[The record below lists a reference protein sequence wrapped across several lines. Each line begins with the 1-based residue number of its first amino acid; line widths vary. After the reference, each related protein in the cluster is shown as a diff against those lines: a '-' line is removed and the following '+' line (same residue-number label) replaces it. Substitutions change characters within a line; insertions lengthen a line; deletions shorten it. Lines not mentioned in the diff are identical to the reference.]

1 MTGPDT
7 VLLQADRITAVRGGV
22 SILRGVSMQARSGSW
37 LAVVGPNGAGKSTL
51 LRCLAGLLPVEGG
64 EVQLKGRGLR
74 SWSARPRARVLAW
87 MGQHHDGDD
96 SMRVRDAVALGR
108 MPYQGALGLASASR
122 SDLEAIEQ
130 ALEDT
135 DMLDKADRTLG
146 SLSGGERQRVSL
158 ARTLAVQ
165 ADVLLLDE
173 PVAHLD
179 APHQR
184 LLAQV
189 IQRETARG
197 CAVISVLHELPLALH
212 ADQLLVMQGG
222 QVLAQGASDDNEVH
236 RAIESVFDHAIEIK
250 QVASRWVV
258 LPRY

>member
-1 MTGPDT
+1 
-7 VLLQADRITAVRGGV
+7 
-22 SILRGVSMQARSGSW
+22 
-37 LAVVGPNGAGKSTL
+37 
-51 LRCLAGLLPVEGG
+51 
-64 EVQLKGRGLR
+64 
-74 SWSARPRARVLAW
+74 
-87 MGQHHDGDD
+87 
-96 SMRVRDAVALGR
+96 
-108 MPYQGALGLASASR
+108 
-122 SDLEAIEQ
+122 
-130 ALEDT
+130 
-135 DMLDKADRTLG
+135 

-212 ADQLLVMQGG
+212 ADQLLVMHGG